1 MRKNIFKRNIFLNI
15 FLVISAYVLTI
26 FCLIFGNYTLEEN
39 KLQVGS
45 VSPKRFIANEEI
57 KNEIATQRNIDKALS
72 EFSSLYTKDSA
83 VQKRVIENINSFFDY
98 IIKNSTAL
106 KKQYRSDISSDS
118 EKNKNEQLLT
128 PEFSSNIYLSPTQIY
143 TLASMAK
150 DDLLKFRKN
159 IVTIS
164 NSALEQGIR
173 DDNKDTSL
181 IYVKNELASLSLSS
195 NLSDIGEAIIETV
208 LEPNLIVDVAA
219 TEKAKEEKTA
229 SIEPVMVLKNQ
240 KIVDAG
246 EIITEEIYSI
256 LYNGGYIK
264 KDTLSENIIPLIGA
278 SLLILFVFTLTSYY
292 IYKFHK
298 KLYTQ
303 KNEALLLFSLYTL
316 LTVSTKLLIDVS
328 IPYMFI
334 PILTFTMLISILLNY
349 RLAIVLNFCVCIVY
363 YIAFNLSTSFLIYF
377 ATTGM
382 FIAFTAGFLKNSNKI
397 LKLTFLNC
405 IFEIFIMLG
414 ITLYVSKSF
423 NQELLKN
430 LTFSF
435 FNGIIT
441 FILFTGSMPLW
452 EFSFGVITQYKL
464 LELINPDKTLLKKLM
479 LECPGTYH
487 HSIIVANLAEA
498 AAFEIGAN
506 SALAKVGSYYHDIG
520 KLKYPQYFS
529 ENIRGDSPHNSMDAY
544 ESAKIISNH
553 VSDGIEYAKKYKLPD
568 PIKNIIAQHH
578 GDTLITYFYYK
589 AKQTYNTVNE
599 EDFRYRHEKPQ
610 SKEAAIVMLADT
622 VEAAVRSKNMTNS
635 KEINEFV
642 HKLIRDKL
650 ADNQFNC
657 CSLKVIDLEKIEHA
671 FMKVLNGMYH
681 ERVSYP
687 TDKTNNENKD

>member
-1 MRKNIFKRNIFLNI
+1 M
-15 FLVISAYVLTI
+15 
-26 FCLIFGNYTLEEN
+26 
-39 KLQVGS
+39 
-45 VSPKRFIANEEI
+45 
-57 KNEIATQRNIDKALS
+57 
-72 EFSSLYTKDSA
+72 
-83 VQKRVIENINSFFDY
+83 
-98 IIKNSTAL
+98 
-106 KKQYRSDISSDS
+106 
-118 EKNKNEQLLT
+118 
-128 PEFSSNIYLSPTQIY
+128 
-143 TLASMAK
+143 
-150 DDLLKFRKN
+150 
-159 IVTIS
+159 
-164 NSALEQGIR
+164 
-173 DDNKDTSL
+173 
-181 IYVKNELASLSLSS
+181 
-195 NLSDIGEAIIETV
+195 
-208 LEPNLIVDVAA
+208 
-219 TEKAKEEKTA
+219 
-229 SIEPVMVLKNQ
+229 
-240 KIVDAG
+240 
-246 EIITEEIYSI
+246 
-256 LYNGGYIK
+256 
-264 KDTLSENIIPLIGA
+264 
-278 SLLILFVFTLTSYY
+278 
-292 IYKFHK
+292 
-298 KLYTQ
+298 
-303 KNEALLLFSLYTL
+303 
-316 LTVSTKLLIDVS
+316 
-328 IPYMFI
+328 
-334 PILTFTMLISILLNY
+334 
-349 RLAIVLNFCVCIVY
+349 
-363 YIAFNLSTSFLIYF
+363 
-377 ATTGM
+377 
-382 FIAFTAGFLKNSNKI
+382 
-397 LKLTFLNC
+397 TFLNC